1 MLSKPFNALK
11 GLFHVEIEISIE
23 SSDTFT
29 FSAEFSLEMAKRITE
44 NEAALVWSDMWNCA
58 IAVDDLE
65 FSHVDTTGIAGYRI
79 RGTNSLV
86 WRNEIYP
93 VEFVA
98 VQS

>member
-1 MLSKPFNALK
+1 MLSKLFNALK
-11 GLFHVEIEISIE
+11 GLFHVEIDISIE
-23 SSDTFT
+23 NSDTLT
-29 FSAEFSLEMAKRITE
+29 FSAEISLEMVKRITE
-44 NEAALVWSDMWNCA
+44 NEAALIWSDFWNCA

-65 FSHVDTTGIAGYRI
+65 FSHVDTTGIAGYRV